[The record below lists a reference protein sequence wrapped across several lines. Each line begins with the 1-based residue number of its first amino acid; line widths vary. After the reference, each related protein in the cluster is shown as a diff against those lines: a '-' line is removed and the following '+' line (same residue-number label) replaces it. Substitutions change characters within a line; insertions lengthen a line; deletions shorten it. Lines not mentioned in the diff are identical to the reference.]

1 MILHQFKDDQQRCS
15 SICKHT
21 APLSPFLGLLS
32 FQASVLMG
40 WQPCHLRF
48 SCKHKATLLHNM
60 LQSDSISI
68 TSGTLWCVELH
79 CLWTWK
85 SLHCATLRFS
95 RSSLSRSCS
104 LQNASFHQ
112 KSPHPA
118 KCIAQSSNIL
128 CHRRTNPV
136 DPEVATC
143 FLTNQVSYLHGASSA
158 SRKAPHSHEAVEKY
172 YHPVSEQC
180 SAGSPDFSAHRQHL
194 AIDYGFTD

>member
-1 MILHQFKDDQQRCS
+1 MTSNVAAASASTLHLFRPSLACCRSKPLFWWGDNHA
-15 SICKHT
+15 ICD
-21 APLSPFLGLLS
+21 FL
-32 FQASVLMG
+32 ASTKLH
-40 WQPCHLRF
+40 C
-48 SCKHKATLLHNM
+48 CIILLHNM